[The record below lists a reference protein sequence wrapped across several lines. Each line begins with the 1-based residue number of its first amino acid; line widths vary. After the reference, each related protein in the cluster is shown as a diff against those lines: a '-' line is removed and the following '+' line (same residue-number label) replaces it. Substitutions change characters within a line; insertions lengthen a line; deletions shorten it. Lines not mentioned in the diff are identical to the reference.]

1 MALRIVSERQR
12 KAIGEFFEQMQE
24 GARTNFEQYASCE
37 PVIGMMRDD
46 DTAVIPIRNIL
57 SDKDLASAVLNRTIS
72 VAQPLAFVLASEAW
86 MALKDDATQEA
97 YAAKFQGK
105 LSEPAPEGG
114 ARPKAGVKE
123 VVMLQCSSATGENF
137 ILTADIVRS
146 EGGKPRL
153 EAWVRT
159 ATALGQ
165 GRFMFDLTPLT
176 ERQ

>member
-1 MALRIVSERQR
+1 MPLRIVSDRQR
-12 KAIGEFFEQMQE
+12 KAIGEFFERMQD

-57 SDKDLASAVLNRTIS
+57 ADKDLASSVLNRTIS
-72 VAQPLAFVLASEAW
+72 VAQPLAFVLVSEAW
-86 MALKDDATQEA
+86 MAVKDDATQDA
-97 YAAKFQGK
+97 YATKFQGR
-105 LSEPAPEGG
+105 LSEPSPEGG
-114 ARPKAGVKE
+114 ERPKAGVKE

-137 ILTADIVRS
+137 MLTADIVRS

-153 EAWVRT
+153 DAWVRT
-159 ATALGQ
+159 ETLLGQ
-165 GRFMFDLTPLT
+165 GRFMFDLTPLA